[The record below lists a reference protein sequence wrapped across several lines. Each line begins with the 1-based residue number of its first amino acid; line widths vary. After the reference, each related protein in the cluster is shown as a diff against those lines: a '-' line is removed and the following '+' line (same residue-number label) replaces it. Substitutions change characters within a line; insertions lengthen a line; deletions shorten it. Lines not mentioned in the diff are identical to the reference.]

1 MSEGKFEAQV
11 FLTNFPNNSYTSGG
25 VAKKTKMNDY
35 SFIMTF
41 HPSVLNHLVIQV
53 VLCEMLYFFYLARA
67 LLLIESRK
75 EMKR

>member
-41 HPSVLNHLVIQV
+41 RPAVLNHPVIQV
-53 VLCEMLYFFYLARA
+53 VPYEMSYFFYLARA
-67 LLLIESRK
+67 LLLMESRK
-75 EMKR
+75 EMKK